1 MMVSSDLHSPYC
13 EHALV
18 RVRSGSNHTRRQSR
32 SGLIAQGMTR
42 SANATAV
49 GVMKR
54 SSDHHEVDGL
64 QGAVQTR
71 RVLAHVGDR
80 VGGLDPKHLHGMGLL
95 GLDGLQDGV
104 GLRGGGEAVLL
115 QRVALHAQA
124 VLHHVRA
131 LELLQMP
138 EL

>member
-54 SSDHHEVDGL
+54 SSTTTKSRVFRARYRRGASWPMLAIGL
-64 QGAVQTR
+64 ADSIQSIFTGWGCSVSTACR
-71 RVLAHVGDR
+71 MESACE
-80 VGGLDPKHLHGMGLL
+80 
-95 GLDGLQDGV
+95 
-104 GLRGGGEAVLL
+104 EAVK
-115 QRVALHAQA
+115 
-124 VLHHVRA
+124 
-131 LELLQMP
+131 P
-138 EL
+138 YCFSG